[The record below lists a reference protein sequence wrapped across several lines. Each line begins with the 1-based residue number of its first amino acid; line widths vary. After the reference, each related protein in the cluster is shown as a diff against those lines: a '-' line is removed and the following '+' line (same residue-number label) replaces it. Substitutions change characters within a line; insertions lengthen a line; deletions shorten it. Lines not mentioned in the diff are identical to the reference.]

1 MHKNILIVGA
11 GDSAVEILD
20 YLLQNK
26 KISTKNDNLY
36 IFDTKFKN
44 KKLLLNLFK
53 KNFFLK
59 IYKNS
64 LQEHFC
70 NYISWRSIYT

>member
-53 KNFFLK
+53 KIFLK
-59 IYKNS
+59 IYKKF
-64 LQEHFC
+64 LQKHFC

>member
-36 IFDTKFKN
+36 IFI
-44 KKLLLNLFK
+44 LNLKEKVIIKF
-53 KNFFLK
+53 
-59 IYKNS
+59 
-64 LQEHFC
+64 
-70 NYISWRSIYT
+70 